1 MESKV
6 LCFHSKDKDIVELK
20 IIFVPGT
27 YSQEH
32 VPGTNFKIFLKF
44 NLSFQWESKGIQ
56 LHNLKIIGQAQMS
69 NIINFK
75 ASFFVWECPRDM
87 LFQQYVWN
95 SISCQLNNLFCCS

>member
-20 IIFVPGT
+20 TIFVPGT

-44 NLSFQWESKGIQ
+44 NLSYNFSMGIKRYT
-56 LHNLKIIGQAQMS
+56 LKQFE
-69 NIINFK
+69 NNW
-75 ASFFVWECPRDM
+75 ASSDVKYNEF
-87 LFQQYVWN
+87 
-95 SISCQLNNLFCCS
+95 